1 MPLPVLGD
9 KFKPIVLELIQE
21 GKTNGEILLHL
32 EEVHHVKITERTL
45 TRQKNTWGLSQD
57 TNEQEVPLEE
67 LIIKYFGDGLT
78 NSQIYHVLTTWH
90 TYTKCQRT
98 LEQRMQT
105 MELKRRNNVTK
116 DGDPANMETVKMC
129 VQQIRQTPEG
139 KNVGYRKL
147 RHLLQRKFGSNIHL
161 TTAAAIN
168 QELDPE
174 GVERRSKRVLKR
186 RIFNVPGPN
195 FIWSANGHNKL
206 KKSDITL
213 YGFIDAYSRKV
224 LGVFVH
230 TTNNNPRHI
239 GYYYLQLV
247 KQSGGIPRRTTTNRG
262 SETIELAGHQI
273 NLMRQFGNIEDLDPD
288 QSHQFT
294 KSVHN
299 QKIKCLW
306 SQLMKQYNSDLIDQ
320 LFDAEKEK
328 KYDPQDPIQRLLF
341 IYLWVPLLQEGLNE
355 WMNNYNSFKRRFD
368 KKSMLPTGCSANT
381 CFNNPEA
388 YSGEEGLIPVDLS
401 TLDELEDK
409 HYPDGEDLMETSPE
423 WFCQIINDI
432 HVVME
437 MCCAH
442 VDIHNV
448 WDVFALLRSHLCQSN
463 SSIYN
468 GGKMDLLF
476 HL

>member
-1 MPLPVLGD
+1 M
-9 KFKPIVLELIQE
+9 
-21 GKTNGEILLHL
+21 
-32 EEVHHVKITERTL
+32 ITSP
-45 TRQKNTWGLSQD
+45 QS
-57 TNEQEVPLEE
+57 
-67 LIIKYFGDGLT
+67 
-78 NSQIYHVLTTWH
+78 
-90 TYTKCQRT
+90 
-98 LEQRMQT
+98 
-105 MELKRRNNVTK
+105 
-116 DGDPANMETVKMC
+116 
-129 VQQIRQTPEG
+129 
-139 KNVGYRKL
+139 
-147 RHLLQRKFGSNIHL
+147 

-186 RIFNVPGPN
+186 CIFNVPGPN

-206 KKSDITL
+206 KKFDITL

-230 TTNNNPRHI
+230 TTNNNPCHI

-247 KQSGGIPRRTTTNRG
+247 KQSGGIPCWTITDCG

-320 LFDAEKEK
+320 LFDAKKEK
-328 KYDPQDPIQRLLF
+328 KYDPQDPIQRA
-341 IYLWVPLLQEGLNE
+341 NAC
-355 WMNNYNSFKRRFD
+355 FD
-368 KKSMLPTGCSANT
+368 
-381 CFNNPEA
+381 NPEA

-401 TLDELEDK
+401 ALDELEDE
-409 HYPDGEDLMETSPE
+409 HYPDGEDLIETSPE

-448 WDVFALLRSHLCQSN
+448 WDVFAWLHNGINAYDTACVSWLL
-463 SSIYN
+463 
-468 GGKMDLLF
+468 
-476 HL
+476 